1 MFEVL
6 STRQLAPMERLD
18 YWNDL
23 IASTY
28 QGMTVDSDRSC
39 FDARLAVWKLG
50 DLQMVRPFSPPAIV
64 QRHANRATRQTDQS
78 LVVHLLTRGR
88 ALLEQRGRRVELVEG
103 DMVICAAE
111 EFYSFD
117 ANQTHEMMVVEFNRA
132 TLVARVPQIDDL
144 VARQISGKLPGTR
157 LVKRYM
163 SSLWQEASTDM
174 PTAHWQMHATILG
187 DMIAACLEGSKAA
200 ATAEPSHGHRLLAQV
215 ESIIAENIG
224 DCDLGPSRIAAAM
237 GLPLRTLQAAASGAG
252 VTLGSMIIRQRLH
265 HAARRLLGEPRA
277 SVTSIA
283 LEYGFADSAHF
294 ARRFQQMFGTTPSRY
309 RQLN

>member
-1 MFEVL
+1 MYEVL

-28 QGMTVDSDRSC
+28 QGMTVDSDRSR

-88 ALLEQRGRRVELVEG
+88 ALLEQRGRRVALAEG
-103 DMVICAAE
+103 DLVVCAAE

-117 ANQTHEMMVVEFNRA
+117 ANQTHEMMVVEFDRA
-132 TLVARVPQIDDL
+132 TLAARVPQIDDL

-157 LVKRYM
+157 LVQRYM

-174 PTAHWQMHATILG
+174 PAAHWQMHATILG
-187 DMIAACLEGSKAA
+187 DMIAACLEGSST
-200 ATAEPSHGHRLLAQV
+200 ATAQSHGHRILAQV
-215 ESIIAENIG
+215 ESVIAERIG
-224 DCDLGPSRIAAAM
+224 DCDLGPSGIAAAL
-237 GLPLRTLQAAASGAG
+237 GLPLRTLQATATSAG
-252 VTLGSMIIRQRLH
+252 LTIGGMIIRQRLH
-265 HAARRLLGEPRA
+265 RAARRLLAEPHA
-277 SVTSIA
+277 SVTAIA
-283 LEYGFADSAHF
+283 FECGFADSAHF
-294 ARRFQQMFGTTPSRY
+294 ARRFQQEFGSTPRRY
-309 RQLN
+309 RQFN